1 MAAATSVSLTSCID
15 EVEMTEGATL
25 DEVNENPNSGAAL
38 IMAIPASLNNVWS
51 HDRAFAWG
59 YGAFMRIRDV
69 QCEDL
74 VCDDGG
80 VGYDWFAPWAQNEYM
95 GRDYIYNQFIW
106 NTLYEDVNA
115 ANNVIKAIDPETQVE
130 DQLGNLAAAKAFR
143 AMLYL
148 DLARCYEWLP
158 NDKTEGKSPEGADIT
173 GLTVPIV
180 DENTTEEGARN
191 NPRAT
196 KDVMAAFILAD
207 LQDAE
212 KNIGYLS
219 SADKTLPHL
228 DCVYGLYARYYMWL
242 ENYPEAERYA
252 RLAIDNNST
261 APLTEAQALDPISGY
276 NTLSQWMWGSQY
288 TESSLQNSL
297 LNWTSW
303 MSNEATYG
311 YTGVAGLYISA
322 ATYQR
327 ISDTDWRKLEW
338 KAPAGSPLEGKNIY
352 IDDAF
357 GATLGA
363 YASLKFRPNQGDMA
377 SFLTA
382 SASAY
387 PLMRIEEMYLIEAEA
402 AAHQDAAR
410 GKQLIESF
418 MQTYRDPEYS
428 CRVSDTDA
436 VVEEIIFQKRI
447 ELWGEGQVFFD
458 YKRLNYPV
466 TRGYSGTNFLE
477 LQRLNTTTRPAWMNY
492 VIVLTEENNNPAT
505 QGFNNPDPTGQY
517 TPWTGQ

>member
-25 DEVNENPNSGAAL
+25 DDVNENPNSGAAL
-38 IMAIPASLNNVWS
+38 IMAIPASLNNVWN

-252 RLAIDNNST
+252 RIFRAENKAD
-261 APLTEAQALDPISGY
+261 E
-276 NTLSQWMWGSQY
+276 
-288 TESSLQNSL
+288 
-297 LNWTSW
+297 
-303 MSNEATYG
+303 
-311 YTGVAGLYISA
+311 SA
-322 ATYQR
+322 AEKIFAYM
-327 ISDTDWRKLEW
+327 
-338 KAPAGSPLEGKNIY
+338 EGHKRDGVIIRHSNY
-352 IDDAF
+352 WYGRMFWDVREQ
-357 GATLGA
+357 TE
-363 YASLKFRPNQGDMA
+363 RP
-377 SFLTA
+377 
-382 SASAY
+382 
-387 PLMRIEEMYLIEAEA
+387 
-402 AAHQDAAR
+402 
-410 GKQLIESF
+410 
-418 MQTYRDPEYS
+418 
-428 CRVSDTDA
+428 
-436 VVEEIIFQKRI
+436 
-447 ELWGEGQVFFD
+447 ELLP
-458 YKRLNYPV
+458 R
-466 TRGYSGTNFLE
+466 
-477 LQRLNTTTRPAWMNY
+477 
-492 VIVLTEENNNPAT
+492 
-505 QGFNNPDPTGQY
+505 
-517 TPWTGQ
+517 